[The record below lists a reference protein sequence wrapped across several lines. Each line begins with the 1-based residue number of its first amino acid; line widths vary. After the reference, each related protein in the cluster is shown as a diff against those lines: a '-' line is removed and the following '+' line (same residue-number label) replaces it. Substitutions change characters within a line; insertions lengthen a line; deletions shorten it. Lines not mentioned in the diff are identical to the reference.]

1 MDVIKRKERELIGKK
16 KLLSSCN
23 IKISVSRFRKM
34 SFSRFQKMSVE
45 RNKKIILGV

>member
-16 KLLSSCN
+16 NYCRAA

-34 SFSRFQKMSVE
+34 SFSRFQRLSVE
-45 RNKKIILGV
+45 RNKKIILGI